1 MLMVVLPGTFFCVQ
15 HSPWEAA
22 EEKFGKLT
30 KLSEELF
37 PFA

>member
-1 MLMVVLPGTFFCVQ
+1 MVVTGYIFCVQ

>member
-1 MLMVVLPGTFFCVQ
+1 MVVLPGTFFCVQ